1 MIDDP
6 RDSYDEILYPS
17 YLHMQTNPERLATM
31 ATFFGMEPAPVEH
44 CRVLELGC
52 NDGGN
57 LIPYAFSL
65 PESVFVGIDLAARPI
80 HYGQAIIEELGLK
93 NIELRRFDVMDVDAN
108 FGEFD
113 YIIAHGL
120 YSWVPPPVREK
131 ILDLCRRNL
140 APRGVAY
147 VSYNAYPGCHL
158 RDMTREMMLFH
169 TQHVTDPE
177 EKIVQAMALLKFL
190 ADSFAEPDLYR
201 MFLQKE
207 LEHVLERR
215 REQMF
220 HDDMA
225 EFNQPYYFHQFA
237 RDAAA
242 HGLQFLSEA
251 DFFEMQ
257 DHLYSPQVKEALRIM
272 SSDIIAKEQY
282 LDFVRCRRFRQTLLC
297 HKEETLNRQVRPERM
312 HKFHIASSARAISET
327 PDIGGSSVE
336 EFQGPKGALMKTDHP
351 VAKAAIVCLGE
362 IYPQSLRFEELLQHA
377 LERSGQAAGVE
388 ASQRETDAL
397 VLGDILLQL
406 YAAGMVELHVHQPQL
421 VTEPGEHPLASRLAR
436 WQISKGVVVTTLL
449 CTGLEVEDA
458 FGQRLLQLL
467 DGTRGRAAL
476 LKELKALLE
485 DGSLVLE
492 DKSGEAR
499 REFLENLPELLEQS
513 LARFAKLGLL
523 VA

>member
-1 MIDDP
+1 
-6 RDSYDEILYPS
+6 PS
-17 YLHMQTNPERLATM
+17 YLHMQTHPDRLATM
-31 ATFFGMEPAPVEH
+31 ATFFGMQPAPVER

-65 PESVFVGIDLAARPI
+65 PESSFVGIDLAARPI
-80 HYGQAIIEELGLK
+80 KRGQEMVADLGLK
-93 NIELRRFDVMDVDAN
+93 NIELRRFDVMEVDES

-120 YSWVPPPVREK
+120 YSWVPPFVRDK
-131 ILDLCRRNL
+131 ILEICRANL
-140 APRGVAY
+140 SPQGVAY

-169 TQHVTDPE
+169 TQNVTDPE

-225 EFNQPYYFHQFA
+225 EFNQPYYFYQFA
-237 RDAAA
+237 REAAA

-257 DHLYSPQVKEALRIM
+257 DHLYTPQVKEALKIM
-272 SSDIIAKEQY
+272 SSDIIAREQY

-297 HKEETLNRQVRPERM
+297 HKDVQLNRQIKPERLRG
-312 HKFHIASSARAISET
+312 FYIASSARAVSEK
-327 PDIGGSSVE
+327 PDVTGGAVE
-336 EFQGPKGALMKTDHP
+336 EFQGAKGAVMKTDHP
-351 VAKAAIVCLGE
+351 VAKAAIICLGE
-362 IYPQSLRFEELLQHA
+362 AHPQSLGFQELLERA
-377 LERSGQAAGVE
+377 LERSGNALATNE
-388 ASQRETDAL
+388 AERERDAL
-397 VLGDILLQL
+397 VLGDILLKV
-406 YAAGMVELHVHQPQL
+406 YAAGLVELHVHQQQL
-421 VTEPGEHPLASRLAR
+421 ATVAGARPIASQLAR
-436 WQISKGVVVTTLL
+436 WQIAQGAVVTTLL
-449 CTGLEVEDA
+449 CTGLEIEDA
-458 FGQRLLQLL
+458 FGQKLLRLL
-467 DGTRGRAAL
+467 DGTRDRADL
-476 LKELKALLE
+476 LRELSGLVESGELE
-485 DGSLVLE
+485 LE
-492 DKSGEAR
+492 DKSEASKQN
-499 REFLENLPELLEQS
+499 FLDNLPQLLEDS
-513 LARFAKLGLL
+513 LARFAKLGILL
-523 VA
+523 A